1 MDSFATLEPPPSHAP
16 AQWRKWLGIALSVYL
31 VLVAV
36 NAIGDG
42 FKFLSGGSE
51 GAEQIFAFATHPV
64 AALLLGVV
72 ATSLVQSS
80 STVTSVI
87 VGLVAGGLP
96 LSMAIPMIMG
106 ANIGTTITNTLVSLG
121 HLRQG
126 EEFRR
131 AFAASTI
138 HDFFNWLAVLILL
151 PIEIMTGFLEKTSSA
166 LVSTFMGTES
176 LSMSGFNFMKP
187 ILAPGDTVLNFALA
201 WLPANGQAMAQ
212 IIVGIGLILL
222 AVTGL
227 SKLLRAVMV
236 GRARHILKKALGRG
250 PISGVTSG
258 AAVTVLVQSSSTT
271 TSLIVPLVGSGT
283 LTLKEIYPFT
293 LGANI
298 GTTITAILA
307 ATAITG
313 PTAQAAMTIAIL
325 HLLFNLLS
333 TVMIY
338 GIPVL
343 RNIPLWCAEKLSQA
357 AASPRQWVAAGY
369 LGTAFFALPVGIFS
383 LT

>member
-1 MDSFATLEPPPSHAP
+1 MNDSQALQQPPNQPP
-16 AQWRKWLGIALSVYL
+16 RQWRQWLGIALAVYI
-31 VLVAV
+31 VLLAV
-36 NAIGDG
+36 NSIGDG
-42 FKFLSGGSE
+42 FKFLSGGSQ
-51 GAEQIFAFATHPV
+51 GAEQIFAFATHPI

-96 LSMAIPMIMG
+96 ISMAIPMIMG
-106 ANIGTTITNTLVSLG
+106 ANIGTTITNTMVSLG
-121 HLRQG
+121 HLRRGQ
-126 EEFRR
+126 EFRR

-138 HDFFNWLAVLILL
+138 HDFFNWLAVIILL
-151 PIEIMTGFLEKTSSA
+151 PLELMTGFLEKTSTA
-166 LVSTFMGTES
+166 LVSAFMGS
-176 LSMSGFNFMKP
+176 DNLSMSGLNFMKP
-187 ILAPGDTVLNFALA
+187 LLAPGESVISFVLS
-201 WLPANGQAMAQ
+201 WLPENGQAMAQ
-212 IIVGIGLILL
+212 IICGIGLILL

-227 SKLLRAVMV
+227 SKLLRSVMV
-236 GRARHILKKALGRG
+236 GKAKDILKRALGRG
-250 PISGVTSG
+250 PLSGIASG

-283 LTLKEIYPFT
+283 LKLREIYPFT

-313 PTAQAAMTIAIL
+313 ATAQAAMTIAIL

-333 TVMIY
+333 TVVIY

-343 RNIPLWCAEKLSQA
+343 RNIPLRCSEKLAQA

-369 LGTAFFALPVGIFS
+369 LGTAFFALPAGILS
-383 LT
+383 IT